1 MRNCWIGDR
10 EPNERLNMIMRFM
23 GVLIAL
29 ASAYFYVFHIAKW
42 GEEPHTFWALLA
54 GIVLM
59 IGLWLALP
67 GRRTKK

>member
-1 MRNCWIGDR
+1 
-10 EPNERLNMIMRFM
+10 MRFL

-67 GRRTKK
+67 GRRKKK

>member
-1 MRNCWIGDR
+1 MVIRIIGT
-10 EPNERLNMIMRFM
+10 
-23 GVLIAL
+23 LIAL
-29 ASAYFYVFHIAKW
+29 VSLYFYIFHLAKR
-42 GEEPHTFWALLA
+42 GQEPHTFLALLA